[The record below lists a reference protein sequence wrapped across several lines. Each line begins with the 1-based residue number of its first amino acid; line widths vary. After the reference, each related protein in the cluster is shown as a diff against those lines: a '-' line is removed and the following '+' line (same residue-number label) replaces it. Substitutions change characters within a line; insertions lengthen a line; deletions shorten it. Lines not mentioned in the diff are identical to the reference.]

1 MPLHVPE
8 RSRRPPAIG
17 RVGRLPAPQRSSRSG
32 SSQSWRFS
40 GSCCP
45 TLSLRKADPGFKGLT
60 WWWARRRRPTL
71 EAPTRY
77 NFSPQSVSGGL
88 KLDDKVFQIQT
99 SGGAIVPAGSDW
111 KVEIL
116 GITGTPIGNDTYSL
130 QNESWY
136 ATASTPLA
144 SGETISLESA
154 GTVLNGNNL
163 DVLGKGPYQGSVSV
177 EIPSVRGPHRVRPR
191 ETPDGSCGWRLG
203 T

>member
-1 MPLHVPE
+1 MGALNAAP
-8 RSRRPPAIG
+8 RSGAIPPPASDRTSRPIARTATVVALG
-17 RVGRLPAPQRSSRSG
+17 VVAVVAVLWVVLSYPLPSQGGPGIQGPYLVVGPPAETHAGG
-32 SSQSWRFS
+32 SHS
-40 GSCCP
+40 
-45 TLSLRKADPGFKGLT
+45 
-60 WWWARRRRPTL
+60 
-71 EAPTRY
+71 Y

-99 SGGAIVPAGSDW
+99 SGRAIVPAGSDW

-177 EIPSVRGPHRVRPR
+177 EIP
-191 ETPDGSCGWRLG
+191 
-203 T
+203 